1 MIITSLQNDR
11 IKNVVKLRNRRDR
24 DKQQKMIIEGYRSLL
39 RASNNDIEVTEFY
52 FCPDYFIGGNEHKL
66 IEKYKERGSLII
78 EVSKNVFQKM
88 SYRDRPEGLLGIA
101 PYFSKKLE
109 DLDLSKKPFL
119 VVAQSIEKPGNLG
132 TIIRSTDGT
141 GADGLI
147 LCDRCT
153 DLFNPNVITASTGI
167 LFALPIV
174 ETSTEEC
181 LKFLKDNNIAIL
193 SATPHADVFYTDVD
207 MTEPT
212 AVIVGAE
219 QYGLTDQWMKES
231 TVNVKIPMKGQAD
244 SLNVA
249 TATTLLLYEVL
260 RQRELKTRTNG

>member
-24 DKQQKMIIEGYRSLL
+24 DKQQKMLIEGYRSLL
-39 RASNNDIEVTEFY
+39 RASNNDTVVSEFY
-52 FCPDYFIGGNEHKL
+52 FCPDYFIGGNEYKL
-66 IEKYKERGSLII
+66 IDKYKENGAQIF

-88 SYRDRPEGLLGIA
+88 SYRDRPEGLLGVA
-101 PYFSKKLE
+101 PYFSKTLD
-109 DLDLSKKPFL
+109 DLDLSEAPFL

-167 LFALPIV
+167 CFALPII
-174 ETSTEEC
+174 ETTTEEC
-181 LKFLKDNNIAIL
+181 LKFLKEKNIAIL
-193 SATPHADVFYTDVD
+193 SATPHADVYYTDVD
-207 MTEPT
+207 MNQPT

-219 QYGLTDQWMKES
+219 QYGLTDEWMKES
-231 TVNVKIPMKGQAD
+231 SINVKIPMLGQAD

-260 RQRELKTRTNG
+260 RQRQLNSK

>member
-24 DKQQKMIIEGYRSLL
+24 DKQQSMLIEGYRSLL
-39 RASNNDIEVTEFY
+39 RASNNHITVSEFF
-52 FCPDYFIGGNEHKL
+52 FCPDYFMGGNEYKL
-66 IEKYKERGSLII
+66 IDLYKERGAKII

-88 SYRDRPEGLLGIA
+88 SYRDRPEGLLGVA
-101 PYFSKKLE
+101 PYFSKTLNDLE
-109 DLDLSKKPFL
+109 LSDPPFL

-167 LFALPIV
+167 CFALPIV
-174 ETSTEEC
+174 ETSTEDC
-181 LKFLKDNNIAIL
+181 LKYLKDNNIAIL
-193 SATPHADVFYTDVD
+193 SATPHADVYYTDVD
-207 MTEPT
+207 MTQPT

-219 QYGLTDQWMKES
+219 QYGLTDEWMKES
-231 TVNVKIPMKGQAD
+231 TINVKIPMLGQAD

-249 TATTLLLYEVL
+249 TATTLLLYEAL
-260 RQRELKTRTNG
+260 RQRQLKAR

>member
-24 DKQQKMIIEGYRSLL
+24 DKQQLMIIEGYRSLL
-39 RASNNDIEVTEFY
+39 RASNNNISVKEFY
-52 FCPDYFIGGNEHKL
+52 FCPDYFIGGNEYKL
-66 IEKYKERGSLII
+66 IDKYKESGAKII

-88 SYRDRPEGLLGIA
+88 SYRDRPEGLLGVA
-101 PYFSKKLE
+101 PYFSKTLK
-109 DLDLSKKPFL
+109 DLDLSDPPFL

-167 LFALPIV
+167 CFALPIV

-181 LKFLKDNNIAIL
+181 LKYLKENNIAIL
-193 SATPHADVFYTDVD
+193 SATPHADVYYTDVD
-207 MTEPT
+207 MTQPT

-219 QYGLTDQWMKES
+219 QYGLTDEWMKES
-231 TVNVKIPMKGQAD
+231 TINVKIPMLGQAD

-249 TATTLLLYEVL
+249 TATTLLLYEAL
-260 RQRELKTRTNG
+260 RQRQLKNR

>member
-24 DKQQKMIIEGYRSLL
+24 DKQQKMLIEGYRSLL
-39 RASNNDIEVTEFY
+39 RASNNNITVSEFY
-52 FCPDYFIGGNEHKL
+52 FCPDYFIGGNEYKL
-66 IEKYKERGSLII
+66 IDKYKDMGAQVI

-88 SYRDRPEGLLGIA
+88 SYRDRPEGLLGVA
-101 PYFSKKLE
+101 PYFTKTLD
-109 DLDLSKKPFL
+109 DLDLSKNPFL

-167 LFALPIV
+167 CFALPII
-174 ETSTEEC
+174 ETTSEEC
-181 LKFLKDNNIAIL
+181 LQFLKEKNIAIL

-207 MTEPT
+207 MTQPT

-219 QYGLTDQWMKES
+219 QYGLTEEWMKES
-231 TVNVKIPMKGQAD
+231 TLNVKIPMLGQAD

-260 RQRELKTRTNG
+260 RQRQLESK

>member
-1 MIITSLQNDR
+1 MIITSLQNER

-24 DKQQKMIIEGYRSLL
+24 DKQQKMLIEGYRSLL
-39 RASNNDIEVTEFY
+39 RASNNNTVVAEFY
-52 FCPDYFIGGNEHKL
+52 FCPDYFIGGNEYKL
-66 IEKYKERGSLII
+66 IDKYKENGAQII

-88 SYRDRPEGLLGIA
+88 SYRDRPEGLLGVA
-101 PYFSKKLE
+101 PYFSKTLD
-109 DLDLSKKPFL
+109 DLDLSDSPFL

-167 LFALPIV
+167 CFALPII
-174 ETSTEEC
+174 ETTTEEC
-181 LKFLKDNNIAIL
+181 LKFLKEKNIAIL
-193 SATPHADVFYTDVD
+193 SATPHADVYYTDVD
-207 MTEPT
+207 MKQPT

-219 QYGLTDQWMKES
+219 QYGLTDEWMKES
-231 TVNVKIPMKGQAD
+231 TINVKIPMLGQAD

-260 RQRELKTRTNG
+260 RQRQVKSS

>member
-24 DKQQKMIIEGYRSLL
+24 DKQQSMLIEGYRSLL
-39 RASNNDIEVTEFY
+39 RASNNNISVAEFF
-52 FCPDYFIGGNEHKL
+52 FCPDYFIGGNEYKL
-66 IEKYKERGSLII
+66 IDLYKERGAHII
-78 EVSKNVFQKM
+78 EVNKHVFQKM
-88 SYRDRPEGLLGIA
+88 SYRDRPEGLLGVA
-101 PYFSKKLE
+101 PYFGKSLNDLE
-109 DLDLSKKPFL
+109 LSDPPFL

-167 LFALPIV
+167 CFALPIV
-174 ETSTEEC
+174 ETSTEDC
-181 LKFLKDNNIAIL
+181 LKYLKENNIAIL

-207 MTEPT
+207 MTQPT

-219 QYGLTDQWMKES
+219 QYGLTDEWMKES
-231 TVNVKIPMKGQAD
+231 TINVKIPMLGQAD

-249 TATTLLLYEVL
+249 TATTLLLYEAL
-260 RQRELKTRTNG
+260 RQRQLKSR

>member
-11 IKNVVKLRNRRDR
+11 VKNVVKLRNRRDR
-24 DKQQKMIIEGYRSLL
+24 DKQQSMLIEGYRSLL
-39 RASNNDIEVTEFY
+39 RASNNNIAVSEFFY
-52 FCPDYFIGGNEHKL
+52 CPDYFIGENEYKL
-66 IEKYKERGSLII
+66 IDLYKERGARII
-78 EVSKNVFQKM
+78 EVNKHVFQKM
-88 SYRDRPEGLLGIA
+88 SYRDRPEGLLGVA
-101 PYFSKKLE
+101 PYFSKTLE
-109 DLDLSKKPFL
+109 DLELSDPPFL

-167 LFALPIV
+167 CFALPIV
-174 ETSTEEC
+174 ETSTEDC
-181 LKFLKDNNIAIL
+181 LKFLKEKNIAIL

-207 MTEPT
+207 MTQPT

-219 QYGLTDQWMKES
+219 QYGLTDEWMKES
-231 TVNVKIPMKGQAD
+231 TINVKIPMLGQAD

-249 TATTLLLYEVL
+249 TATTLLLYEAL
-260 RQRELKTRTNG
+260 RQRQQKSR

>member
-1 MIITSLQNDR
+1 MIISSLKNDR
-11 IKNVVKLRNRRDR
+11 IKNIVKLRNRRER
-24 DKQQKMIIEGYRSLL
+24 DKQQLMIIEGYRSLL
-39 RASNNDIEVTEFY
+39 RASNNDIEVSEFY
-52 FCPDYFIGGNEHKL
+52 YCPDFFIGSNEDSL
-66 IEKYKERGSLII
+66 IELYRSRGTKII
-78 EVSKNVFQKM
+78 EVSKHVFEKI
-88 SYRDRPEGLLGIA
+88 SYRDRPEGLLGLA
-101 PYFSKKLE
+101 PYFGKSLE
-109 DLDLSKKPFL
+109 ELDLDDSPFL

-167 LFALPIV
+167 CFALPVV

-181 LKFLKDNNIAIL
+181 LKYLKENNISIL
-193 SATPHADVFYTDVD
+193 SATPSADTLYTDVD
-207 MTEPT
+207 MTGPV

-219 QYGLTDQWMKES
+219 QYGLTDEWLKES
-231 TVNVKIPMKGQAD
+231 TINVKIPMKGQAD

-260 RQRELKTRTNG
+260 RQREIKSRDNG

>member
-24 DKQQKMIIEGYRSLL
+24 DKQQKMLIEGYRSLL
-39 RASNNDIEVTEFY
+39 RASNNNITVNEFY
-52 FCPDYFIGGNEHKL
+52 FCPDYFIGGNEYKL
-66 IEKYKERGSLII
+66 IDKYKENGAQII

-88 SYRDRPEGLLGIA
+88 SYRDRPEGLLGVA
-101 PYFSKKLE
+101 PYFSKTLA
-109 DLDLSKKPFL
+109 DLDMSKPPFL

-141 GADGLI
+141 DADGLI

-167 LFALPIV
+167 CFALPII
-174 ETSTEEC
+174 ETTTEEC
-181 LKFLKDNNIAIL
+181 LEFLKENNIAIL

-207 MTEPT
+207 MTQAT

-219 QYGLTDQWMKES
+219 QYGLTEEWMKES
-231 TVNVKIPMKGQAD
+231 TLNVKIPMLGQAD

-260 RQRELKTRTNG
+260 RQRQLKSR

>member
-11 IKNVVKLRNRRDR
+11 IKNLVKLRNRRDR
-24 DKQQKMIIEGYRSLL
+24 DKQQSMIIEGYRSLL
-39 RASNNDIEVTEFY
+39 RASNNNTKITEFY
-52 FCPDYFIGGNEHKL
+52 FCREFFIGENEDSL
-66 IEKYKERGSLII
+66 IDLFRERGASII
-78 EVSKNVFQKM
+78 EVPKHVFEKI
-88 SYRDRPEGLLGIA
+88 SYRDRPEGLLGVA
-101 PYFSKKLE
+101 PYFNKSLE
-109 DLDLSKKPFL
+109 DLQLSEQPFL

-167 LFALPIV
+167 CFALPIA

-181 LKFLKDNNIAIL
+181 LKFLKERNISIL
-193 SATPHADVFYTDVD
+193 SATPSADTLYTDVD
-207 MTEPT
+207 MTGPI
-212 AVIVGAE
+212 AIIVGAE
-219 QYGLTDQWMKES
+219 QYGLTEEWMKES
-231 TVNVKIPMKGQAD
+231 TINVRIPMQGQAD

-249 TATTLLLYEVL
+249 TATTLLLYEAL
-260 RQRELKTRTNG
+260 RQRQLKQRNG